1 MSMHGTP
8 DPAAATSPA
17 GGCGRTP
24 GRVTGAVASVAARGP
39 GLASA
44 GVTGG
49 VASVAP
55 RGPGLAS
62 AGVTAAA
69 RCVLRRG
76 DVDDAEPVKLLPHAI
91 EVQAELASGERR
103 PGGVLPL
110 RPGPGG
116 LEDPGHLVGR
126 HAERAVVIGD
136 DGVAWPDQLATDTDR
151 HVDRPGGGL
160 HGALGANRSGP
171 DRKVQRAQRGHVPDA
186 AIHDGPAH
194 P

>member
-8 DPAAATSPA
+8 DPAAATSLA

-24 GRVTGAVASVAARGP
+24 GRVTGGVASVAA
-39 GLASA
+39 
-44 GVTGG
+44 
-49 VASVAP
+49 

-110 RPGPGG
+110 RSGPGG
-116 LEDPGHLVGR
+116 LEDP
-126 HAERAVVIGD
+126 
-136 DGVAWPDQLATDTDR
+136 
-151 HVDRPGGGL
+151 
-160 HGALGANRSGP
+160 
-171 DRKVQRAQRGHVPDA
+171 
-186 AIHDGPAH
+186 
-194 P
+194 